1 MDGAYDCGEDG
12 PSRAGEPE
20 VVRARFD
27 ALGLIVASY
36 EGRDHRLVAANA
48 AFRAFS
54 GRSEVVGRPL
64 RELLPEF
71 EGQQVIA
78 MADRVYA
85 TGEPQTGREWRI
97 RVERDHGSV
106 EYFLDFVLEPY
117 RGPDGAVVGV
127 TEHAIDV
134 TDQVVRQRAEQDRT
148 AAGERRYEQARD
160 VIATLQ
166 RALLPPGLPVVPGL
180 QIGASYLLADEDT
193 AAGGDWFD
201 AVPLPDG
208 RIGLVVGDVVG
219 HGVAASAVMGQLRA
233 VLAERLAAGAGLTDA
248 LGAVDLMAARVSG
261 ARAAT
266 VCVVLLDPAGG
277 TVSYCTAGH
286 PPPLLVPGAG
296 DARFLAAT
304 GAGPLGVG
312 SAFVP
317 AVVGQ
322 DHLDVDDVLVLY
334 SDGIVERPAR
344 TWESS
349 TAELTRVAEDAAAGR
364 IPWSTDVP
372 VVERVC
378 SQALELL
385 IRATGHIDDV
395 TLLAAQRTTPVPD
408 VALSLAAEPTALH
421 ATRTALRG
429 WLDAVGVAE
438 EAQLAIQHA
447 VGEVV
452 TNAVEHAYGPG
463 PAPPHAQVDV
473 HGVLTPAGVVQVE
486 VSDRGRWLE
495 RPDGDERQGRGNG
508 LAVARELVDAFD
520 VDTGGNG
527 TTVTVGHH
535 VSRQPRLLTAD
546 EVVGGTGAAP
556 GPPDRAERLRV
567 VDQPSADGGRV
578 RLDGPVDAVSAPRLH
593 AELQRRTR
601 GGSRPLTV
609 DLTGVTHLASAGV
622 AVLHRF
628 TRDGALRLFAPPAS
642 PAGQIMTLVAL
653 PHLTDDPGAS
663 AGASG

>member
-1 MDGAYDCGEDG
+1 M
-12 PSRAGEPE
+12 
-20 VVRARFD
+20 VRARFD

-36 EGRDHRLVAANA
+36 EGRDHRVVAANA
-48 AFRAFS
+48 AFRAFT
-54 GRSEVVGRPL
+54 GRSDAVGRPL

-71 EGQQVIA
+71 EGRQVIA
-78 MADRVYA
+78 MADRAYA
-85 TGEPQTGREWRI
+85 TGETQTGRERCI

-106 EYFLDFVLEPY
+106 EYFLDVVLEPY
-117 RGPDGAVVGV
+117 RGPDGAVAGIS
-127 TEHAIDV
+127 EHAIDV
-134 TDQVVRQRAEQDRT
+134 TDQVLRRRAEQDRA
-148 AAGERRYEQARD
+148 AAGERRYERARD

-248 LGAVDLMAARVSG
+248 VGAVDLMADRVCG

-266 VCVVLLDPAGG
+266 VCVALLDPAAGAL
-277 TVSYCTAGH
+277 SYCTAGH
-286 PPPLLVPGAG
+286 PPPLLIPGAG
-296 DARFLAAT
+296 GARFLPPT

-322 DHLDVDDVLVLY
+322 DHLDVDDVLLLY

-344 TWESS
+344 KWGAGTV
-349 TAELTRVAEDAAAGR
+349 ELTRVAEDAAAGR

-378 SQALELL
+378 SQTMELL
-385 IRATGHIDDV
+385 VQLTGHVDDV
-395 TLLAAQRTTPVPD
+395 TLLAAQRTTSTPHLD
-408 VALSLAAEPTALH
+408 VSLTADPTAVP
-421 ATRTALRG
+421 AARTALRG
-429 WLDAVGVAE
+429 WLGAVGVDE
-438 EAQLAIQHA
+438 QVELAIQHA

-452 TNAVEHAYGPG
+452 TNAVEHAYGPA
-463 PAPPHAQVDV
+463 PAPPDGGVDV
-473 HGVLTPAGVVQVE
+473 RGVLTAAGVVRIE
-486 VSDRGRWLE
+486 VSDQGRWLE
-495 RPDGDERQGRGNG
+495 RAADDERPGRGNG
-508 LAVARELVDAFD
+508 LVVAREMVDVFD
-520 VDTGGNG
+520 VDTGENG
-527 TTVTVGHH
+527 TTVTVGHR

-546 EVVGGTGAAP
+546 EVVGGVRAAP
-556 GPPDRAERLRV
+556 GPPDGAELLV
-567 VDQPSADGGRV
+567 LDEPSADGARV
-578 RLDGPVDAVSAPRLH
+578 RLDGPVDALTAPQLH

-601 GGSRPLTV
+601 GGTRPLTV
-609 DLTGVTHLASAGV
+609 DLTGVTQLASAGV
-622 AVLHRF
+622 AVLHQFHRN
-628 TRDGALRLFAPPAS
+628 GPLRLLAPPAS
-642 PAGQIMTLVAL
+642 PAGQIMTLAAL
-653 PHLTDDPGAS
+653 PYLTDDPGAA
-663 AGASG
+663 AGENGLR